1 MYRIARAAAFAA
13 VLGLVAGLAP
23 ARAQQLT
30 VVRVGGIPVD
40 TAANVY
46 YAIELGYFKEAGL
59 DVEVTPMN
67 SGPAIAAAVAGGAE
81 DIGVANVVTVSAARE
96 RGVAVHYIA
105 ACSINTPDLLT
116 DVIMVRPDSGIT
128 SGAQMNGKVVAVN
141 GLKDLQQLSASTWI
155 DKHGGD
161 AKTVQFVEVPFPTMG
176 AALQAKRADVIMP
189 TEPFTT
195 ADERAG
201 GKNLGSVLGGVAPRF
216 MILGWFATDTW
227 LNAHA
232 DVAAKFA
239 SAISRASAWANTHHA
254 ESAQMLARHTKVPL
268 EVAQTM
274 HRAIYG
280 TELSPALIQPVIDAG
295 VKYQIVP
302 HAIAAS
308 ELIWRTPR

>member
-1 MYRIARAAAFAA
+1 MKVFALLAALCVA
-13 VLGLVAGLAP
+13 LGPSA

-30 VVRVGGIPVD
+30 VVKVGGIPVD

-59 DVEVTPMN
+59 DVQVTPMN
-67 SGPAIAAAVAGGAE
+67 SGPAIASAVAGGAE
-81 DIGVANVVTVSAARE
+81 EIGVANVVTIAAARE
-96 RGVAVHYIA
+96 RGVPVRFIA
-105 ACSINTPDLLT
+105 ACSINTPELLT

-128 SGAQMNGKVVAVN
+128 SGAQMKGKVVAIN

-161 AKTVQFVEVPFPTMG
+161 AKSVQFVEIPFPAMG
-176 AALQAKRADVIMP
+176 AALQNKRADVIMP

-216 MILGWFATDTW
+216 MILGWFATDAW
-227 LNAHA
+227 LQSHA

-239 SAISRASAWANTHHA
+239 TAIAKASAWANTHHA

-280 TELSPALIQPVIDAG
+280 TELSPAMIQPVLDGG
-295 VKYQIVP
+295 VKYGIVP
-302 HAIAAS
+302 HPLAAS
-308 ELIWRTPR
+308 ELIWRAAR